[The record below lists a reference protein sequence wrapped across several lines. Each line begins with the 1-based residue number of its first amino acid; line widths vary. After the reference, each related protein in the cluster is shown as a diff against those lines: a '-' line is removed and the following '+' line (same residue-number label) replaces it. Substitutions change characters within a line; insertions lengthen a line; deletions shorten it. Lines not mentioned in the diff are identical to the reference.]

1 MTPRPWPA
9 RLLAWTIAAPQRDA
23 IVDDLVDDYLA
34 ARHDGPGTRAAAQLC
49 RDLIS
54 SAIDSRR
61 HAWLEWRERGAHTR
75 GPLMSSLASDL
86 TSAWRQHIGHPAG
99 TASALLTIALAV
111 GVNTA
116 LVSVTHAVLFK
127 PLPLK
132 DADGLV
138 FVWNF
143 RANHPD
149 PLSPGRALDVRA
161 RTHALE
167 DAALLDH
174 TSMTITGLG
183 PPERWSGS
191 SVSSSFFDVIG
202 TPPERGQV
210 FHRADRGRDLVVL
223 SHRLWMT
230 RFGGDEAVIG
240 RSLMMSGRPRVVVG
254 VMPAEFFWPSI
265 TARPTSS
272 DGPDFWTC
280 APANDVPE
288 GPIPTDDDFS
298 SNRTAGFLRMIA
310 RLAPGATRAT
320 AQAEMTAV
328 AEALGREHPTTDGG
342 NGFTTASVDEQF
354 FGGVRTPMLFLVWAS
369 GLVVLL
375 ACVNVANL
383 LIMRLPSRARELAIR
398 VALGAG
404 RGRLVRQLLAE
415 GLLLAAGGGLAGVL
429 IARLAL
435 GALVSLAPSGIGRL
449 DHVAINMP
457 VLLVTGLAVLGCGLV
472 MGTVPALIVWRMR
485 PMAELRTSGVS
496 LASRPGFRHA
506 LVALEVALAVSLVVG
521 AALFGESLM
530 RLRRVDVGFDT
541 SHLLTF
547 NVALVGERAEYQS
560 KQIVFFEQMFT
571 AIRAMPDVAGAGGAV
586 TLPIGGDDFGAPIF
600 PEGQS
605 LPAAGAE
612 RHVGFQIVGT
622 GWFNTLGMR
631 LVSGRDFTA
640 HDAHRDAPVA
650 VVNETMA
657 STVWPGQDPI
667 GHRLKLDPSDAKP
680 WITVIGVVSDIRH
693 LGPGKP
699 PRPEMYEPYY
709 QGSLPF
715 LAAAVRTVHDPLAV
729 VPAIRAA
736 VATLDPSQP
745 ISEVATMDQHLT
757 RAYGD
762 GVFLSTLTLGF
773 GALALGLA
781 IVGVYGV
788 VGWSSAQRTREFGL
802 RSALGATPGSLSG
815 LVLRQGMRPVVA
827 GVVLGAA
834 AALLAARSIRGLLF
848 ATAPAEPAV
857 YGVAMT
863 TVVLAAA
870 VACWIPARRAAK
882 IDPVRALTA
891 EP

>member
-1 MTPRPWPA
+1 MNSRPWPA
-9 RLLAWTIAAPQRDA
+9 RLFAWTIAAPQRDA

-34 ARHDGPGTRAAAQLC
+34 ARRTGPASRAARQLC
-49 RDLIS
+49 RDLLS

-61 HAWLEWRERGAHTR
+61 HAWLELRERRAHTR
-75 GPLMSSLASDL
+75 GPLMSSLTSDL
-86 TSAWRQHIGHPAG
+86 KSAWRQHIGHPAG

-132 DADGLV
+132 DPDHLV
-138 FVWNF
+138 FVWTL

-149 PLSPGRALDVRA
+149 PLTPGRALDVRA
-161 RTHALE
+161 RTRALE

-174 TSMTITGLG
+174 TSMTVTGLG

-191 SVSSSFFDVIG
+191 SVSSSFFDVLG
-202 TPPERGQV
+202 TPPERGQL

-230 RFGGDEAVIG
+230 RFGGDESVIG

-254 VMPAEFFWPSI
+254 VMPAEFFWPAI
-265 TARPTSS
+265 TGRPTSS

-280 APANDVPE
+280 APGNDVPE
-288 GPIPTDDDFS
+288 GPIPTDGDFS
-298 SNRTAGFLRMIA
+298 SNRTAGFIRMVA

-342 NGFTTASVDEQF
+342 IGFTTASVDEQF
-354 FGGVRTPMLFLVWAS
+354 FGGVRTPMLFLMWAS

-415 GLLLAAGGGLAGVL
+415 GLLLAAGGGLAGVV
-429 IARLAL
+429 IARLSL

-449 DHVAINMP
+449 DHVVINMP

-472 MGTVPALIVWRMR
+472 MGTFPALIVWRMR

-541 SHLLTF
+541 SRLLTF
-547 NVALVGERAEYQS
+547 NVALIGERAEYQS
-560 KQIVFFEQMFT
+560 KQIAFFEQMFT
-571 AIRAMPDVAGAGGAV
+571 AIRSIPDVAGAGGAV

-600 PEGQS
+600 PEGQP
-605 LPAAGAE
+605 LPAPGAE

-622 GWFNTLGMR
+622 GWFSTLGMR
-631 LVSGRDFTA
+631 VVSGRDFTMQ
-640 HDAHRDAPVA
+640 DGRRDAPVA

-667 GHRLKLDPSDAKP
+667 GRRLKLDPSDAKP

-693 LGPGKP
+693 LGPGRP

-715 LAAAVRTVHDPLAV
+715 LAVAVRTAHDPLAV

-745 ISEVATMDQHLT
+745 ISDVSTMDRHLT

-762 GVFLSTLTLGF
+762 GTFLSTLTLGF

-827 GVVLGAA
+827 GVVFGAG
-834 AALLAARSIRGLLF
+834 AALLAAQSIRGLLF
-848 ATAPAEPAV
+848 DTAPAEPAV
-857 YGVAMT
+857 YGVAVT
-863 TVVLAAA
+863 TVVLAAV